1 MQTNRLLKPIHAVAI
16 LVFLSGCTG
25 VPRSFKETTLDDM
38 RPILTEVKYDSLQ
51 SLSDDEQIRQF
62 VSAFWQENDTS
73 GGELKAEY
81 LRRLEYANAHFPDRR
96 GWGRSDR
103 KRIYLQYGPPV
114 FVERQENTNISLG
127 TFTVLKAV
135 EVWVYM
141 TPASGTTSASYGG
154 DDMFYGQTRFVFGDV
169 TGSGFYTI
177 LYSSEDCADIDTRM
191 FVQH

>member
-1 MQTNRLLKPIHAVAI
+1 MAVPMFLKRFFLCTVIV
-16 LVFLSGCTG
+16 LLSGCSG
-25 VPRSFKETTLDDM
+25 IPKSFRQTTLDDM
-38 RPILTEVKYDSLQ
+38 RPILTDEKYDSLQ
-51 SLSDDEQIRQF
+51 ALADDEQIRQF
-62 VSAFWQENDTS
+62 MSAFWQENDTG

-103 KRIYLQYGPPV
+103 KRIYLQYGPPA
-114 FVERQENTNISLG
+114 FVERQENTNIWLG
-127 TFTVLKAV
+127 TFTVLKTV